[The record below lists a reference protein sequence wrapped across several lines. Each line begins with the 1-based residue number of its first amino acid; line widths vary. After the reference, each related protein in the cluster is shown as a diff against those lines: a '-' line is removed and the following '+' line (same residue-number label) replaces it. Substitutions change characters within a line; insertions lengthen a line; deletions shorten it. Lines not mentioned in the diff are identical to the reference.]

1 VVTDPIQWAEQL
13 ACYPFMAGEARWA
26 TESLIGYARALRQ
39 ELVVVRSL
47 CKQLRKKLMQE
58 QVTRLALANPMT
70 GEFSRSGNLD
80 CKACGFEYADHPPDP
95 DHPWLKVLCDLTR
108 VKL

>member
-1 VVTDPIQWAEQL
+1 MTDPVRWAEQL
-13 ACYPFMAGEARWA
+13 ACYPFMTGEARWA
-26 TESLIGYARALRQ
+26 TESLIGYARALQQ
-39 ELVVVRSL
+39 EVVVLRSL
-47 CKQLRKKLMQE
+47 SKQLHKRLVRE
-58 QVTRLALANPMT
+58 RVARLALDHPMT

-80 CKACGFEYADHPPDP
+80 CEACGFEYADHPPDP